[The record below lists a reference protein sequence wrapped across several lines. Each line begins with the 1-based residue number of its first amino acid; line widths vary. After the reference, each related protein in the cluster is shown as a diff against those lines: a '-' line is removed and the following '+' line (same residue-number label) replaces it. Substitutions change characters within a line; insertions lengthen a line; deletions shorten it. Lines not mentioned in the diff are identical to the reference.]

1 MKKQVVL
8 SFEEFEELE
17 NYKKNYEENKIIV
30 SYFSWNEKEILP
42 SVTVNYCTGYQ
53 FEEQLR
59 YKIME
64 ISVENKKLLEE
75 NILLKQQLKKNK
87 SIFRRNK

>member
-17 NYKKNYEENKIIV
+17 KYKKNYEENRIIV

-42 SVTVNYCTGYQ
+42 SMYINYYKGYQ

-64 ISVENKKLLEE
+64 ISMKNKKLLEE

>member
-8 SFEEFEELE
+8 SLEEFEELE
-17 NYKKNYEENKIIV
+17 KYKKNYEENKIIV

-42 SVTVNYCTGYQ
+42 SVTVNYYAGYQ

-59 YKIME
+59 YKTME

-75 NILLKQQLKKNK
+75 NILLKQQLKKKK

>member
-1 MKKQVVL
+1 L
-8 SFEEFEELE
+8 SFEELEELE
-17 NYKKNYEENKIIV
+17 KYKKNYEENRIIV

-42 SVTVNYCTGYQ
+42 SVIVNYYKGYQ

-64 ISVENKKLLEE
+64 ISMENKKLLEE

>member
-17 NYKKNYEENKIIV
+17 KYKKNYEENRIIV

-42 SVTVNYCTGYQ
+42 SVIVNYYKGYQ

-64 ISVENKKLLEE
+64 ISMENKKLLEE

>member
-17 NYKKNYEENKIIV
+17 KYKKNYEENRIIV

-42 SVTVNYCTGYQ
+42 SVIINYYKGYQ

-64 ISVENKKLLEE
+64 ISMENKKLLEE

>member
-42 SVTVNYCTGYQ
+42 AVTVNYCAGYQ

-59 YKIME
+59 YKTME

-75 NILLKQQLKKNK
+75 NILLKQQLKKKK

>member
-17 NYKKNYEENKIIV
+17 KYKKNYEENRIIV
-30 SYFSWNEKEILP
+30 SYFSWNEKEISP
-42 SVTVNYCTGYQ
+42 SVIVNYYKGYQ

-64 ISVENKKLLEE
+64 ISMENKKLLEE

>member
-1 MKKQVVL
+1 M
-8 SFEEFEELE
+8 SFEELE
-17 NYKKNYEENKIIV
+17 ELEKYKKNYEENRIIV

-42 SVTVNYCTGYQ
+42 SVIVNYYKGYQ

-64 ISVENKKLLEE
+64 ISMENKKLLEE

>member
-17 NYKKNYEENKIIV
+17 KYKKNYEENRIIV

-42 SVTVNYCTGYQ
+42 SMYINYYKDYQ

-64 ISVENKKLLEE
+64 ISMENKKLLEE

>member
-17 NYKKNYEENKIIV
+17 KYKKNYEENRIIV

-42 SVTVNYCTGYQ
+42 SMYINYYKGYQ

-64 ISVENKKLLEE
+64 ISMENKKLLEE

>member
-17 NYKKNYEENKIIV
+17 KYKKNYEENRIIV
-30 SYFSWNEKEILP
+30 SYFSLNEKEILP
-42 SVTVNYCTGYQ
+42 SVIINYYKGYQ

-64 ISVENKKLLEE
+64 ISMENKKLLEE